1 MKRETNITPDKNLI
15 NTVDDLS
22 ARPANSHQAQQI
34 AQDRRDRRNKD
45 LKQS

>member
-1 MKRETNITPDKNLI
+1 MKKQSTMHPDKNLL

-22 ARPANSHQAQQI
+22 VRPTNSQQAQQI
-34 AQDRRDRRNKD
+34 NQDRRDRRNQA